1 LLFYTVRYDA
11 LVTTKYFIK
20 KSTEYLIP
28 IYPIT
33 NDTHS
38 TKKKSSKLQRYVGK
52 KSVSFFVGTKKQGI
66 LSPEASCFPFSLINP
81 ID

>member
-38 TKKKSSKLQRYVGK
+38 TKKKALSSKDMLAK
-52 KSVSFFVGTKKQGI
+52 KAYRFLLEPKNKEFFHPKLRVF
-66 LSPEASCFPFSLINP
+66 LFR
-81 ID
+81 